1 MLMLY
6 FRKRVQE
13 SHKNKNIAIF
23 IFLKNEKQNRKTGIT
38 KLFAKR
44 PLLMI
49 IIENMRPYNEP
60 LRLGQNVGFCA
71 E

>member
-1 MLMLY
+1 M
-6 FRKRVQE
+6 
-13 SHKNKNIAIF
+13 KNK
-23 IFLKNEKQNRKTGIT
+23 NRKTGIT

-49 IIENMRPYNEP
+49 SLKNMMRPYNEP

-71 E
+71 K